1 MKRKLFWIL
10 ALAVALTWLFVAPAL
25 AHDGVGG
32 DELAAADVMWVF
44 AIGIAATGGIG
55 LYLSFSNGEFKH
67 PEKAKYTM
75 LEYAL
80 VDEDG
85 EEVDQYA
92 ETEVQF

>member
-1 MKRKLFWIL
+1 MKRKLIL
-10 ALAVALTWLFVAPAL
+10 IFALMLTLGLLFVTPAL

-55 LYLSFSNGEFKH
+55 LYLSFSNGEFRH
-67 PEKAKYTM
+67 PEKAKYSM

-80 VDEDG
+80 VDENG
-85 EEVDQYA
+85 EEVDKYA
-92 ETEVQF
+92 ETELQF